1 MTRQPNRISREQSGQ
16 TLVASLIVLAI
27 IAILAVVALRG
38 NFGEGK
44 SPRKDG
50 LGITAPGLVRAMA
63 IDEKCRSNLNQVRM
77 AVGLRQ
83 TTDDEFP
90 ASIEETKLGSAFY
103 KCPLGKEPYQ
113 YNPADGTVKCP
124 HLGHEKF

>member
-1 MTRQPNRISREQSGQ
+1 MSVRRRRRETEGQ
-16 TLVASLIVLAI
+16 TIVASLIVLAI
-27 IAILAVVALRG
+27 ICLLAVVALRG

-63 IDEKCRSNLNQVRM
+63 IDENCRSNLNQVRM
-77 AVGLRQ
+77 AIGMKQ
-83 TTDDEFP
+83 TTDDAFP
-90 ASIEETKLGSAFY
+90 QTIEEAGIGSGFY

-113 YNPADGTVKCP
+113 YNPSDGTVKCP

>member
-1 MTRQPNRISREQSGQ
+1 MTRQPNRISKLHRGQ

-63 IDEKCRSNLNQVRM
+63 IDTKCQSNLGQVRM
-77 AVGLRQ
+77 AIGLKQ

-90 ASIEETKLGSAFY
+90 ASIEETRLGSSFY
-103 KCPLGKEPYQ
+103 KCPLGKEPYK
-113 YNPADGTVKCP
+113 YDPSTGTVTCP
-124 HLGHEKF
+124 HLGHEKL

>member
-1 MTRQPNRISREQSGQ
+1 MTRQPNKMSKEQSGQ

-77 AVGLRQ
+77 AISLRQ
-83 TTDDEFP
+83 TTDDAFP
-90 ASIEETKLGSAFY
+90 ASIEETRIGASFY

-113 YNPADGTVKCP
+113 YDAATGTVTCP